1 MIENMELEWLNVG
14 KIVNTHGVRGEV
26 RVVSKTDFP
35 EERYKKGSVL
45 YIFKQGQ
52 SEPLKVT
59 VASHRQHK
67 QFDLLTFEEINS
79 LNEAEHLK
87 ESILKVEKENLGSLD
102 EGEFYFHQIIGC
114 EVYDEEDKLI
124 GQIKE
129 ILTPGANDVWVIG
142 RKGKKD
148 ALIPYI
154 PSVVKNIDISSKTV
168 HIEVLEGLIDE

>member
-1 MIENMELEWLNVG
+1 MELEWLNVG
-14 KIVNTHGVRGEV
+14 KIANTHGVRGEV

-87 ESILKVEKENLGSLD
+87 ESILKVEKEHLGSLD

-129 ILTPGANDVWVIG
+129 ILTPGANDVWVVG

-154 PSVVKNIDISSKTV
+154 PSVVKKIDISSKTV
-168 HIEVLEGLIDE
+168 HIEVMEGLIDE

>member
-1 MIENMELEWLNVG
+1 MELEWLNVG

-114 EVYDEEDKLI
+114 DVYDEEDKLI

-168 HIEVLEGLIDE
+168 HIEVMEGLIDE

>member
-1 MIENMELEWLNVG
+1 MELEWLNVG

-45 YIFKQGQ
+45 YIFKQNQ
-52 SEPLKVT
+52 KEPLKVT

-67 QFDLLTFEEINS
+67 QFDLLTFEEVGS
-79 LNEAEHLK
+79 LNEAEQLK
-87 ESILKVEKENLGSLD
+87 ESILKVEKEHLGLLD
-102 EGEFYFHQIIGC
+102 EGEFYFHEIIGC

-129 ILTPGANDVWVIG
+129 ILTPGANDVWVVG

-154 PSVVKNIDISSKTV
+154 PSVVKTVDISSKKV
-168 HIEVLEGLIDE
+168 HIEVMEGLIDE

>member
-1 MIENMELEWLNVG
+1 MELEWLNVG

-87 ESILKVEKENLGSLD
+87 ESILKVEKEHLGSLD

-129 ILTPGANDVWVIG
+129 ILTPGANDVWVVG
-142 RKGKKD
+142 RKDKKD

-154 PSVVKNIDISSKTV
+154 PSVVKKIDISSKTV
-168 HIEVLEGLIDE
+168 HIEVMEGLIDE

>member
-1 MIENMELEWLNVG
+1 MEQEWLNVG

-52 SEPLKVT
+52 GEPLKVT

-67 QFDLLTFEEINS
+67 QFDLLTFEEISS
-79 LNEAEHLK
+79 LNEAEQWK
-87 ESILKVEKENLGSLD
+87 ESILKVEKEHLGSLD

-114 EVYDEEDKLI
+114 EVYDEDDQLV

-129 ILTPGANDVWVIG
+129 ILTPGANDVWVVG

-154 PSVVKNIDISSKTV
+154 PSVVKKIDISSKTI
-168 HIEVLEGLIDE
+168 HIEVMEGLIDE

>member
-1 MIENMELEWLNVG
+1 MELDWLNVG

-52 SEPLKVT
+52 KDSLKVT

-67 QFDLLTFEEINS
+67 QFDLLTFEEIGS
-79 LNEAEHLK
+79 LNEAEQLK
-87 ESILKVEKENLGSLD
+87 ESILKVEKEHLGSLD

-114 EVYDEEDKLI
+114 EVYDEQDKLI

-129 ILTPGANDVWVIG
+129 ILTPGANDVWVVE

-154 PSVVKNIDISSKTV
+154 PSVVKKIDISSKTI
-168 HIEVLEGLIDE
+168 HIEVMEGLIDE